1 MAYNFRHE
9 RVNKFLMP
17 VLPGASTVSGIIN
30 TTDIGKLCMASSNLG
45 LLAIGSTADITRAAG
60 IIGIVAGVPSA
71 GVSTSAST
79 DAFYVSPIM
88 YGEELEADFST
99 SFSTS
104 LPATSDIGSY
114 IGFSN
119 TTTVAG
125 AAALSMSGIVHA
137 AAASTSGT
145 FFRITG
151 FDVNR
156 RKVYGVINSSHLAL

>member
-1 MAYNFRHE
+1 MAFNFRYE
-9 RVNKFLMP
+9 KINEYLMP

-45 LLAIGSTADITRAAG
+45 LLAIGSTEDIARARG
-60 IIGIVAGVPSA
+60 VIGIVATVPVT
-71 GVSTSAST
+71 GSTVGAST
-79 DAFYVSPIM
+79 ELFYVAPIM

-99 SFSTS
+99 SFSATI
-104 LPATSDIGSY
+104 PATTDIGCY

-125 AAALSMSGIVHA
+125 AASLSMAGIVHVPG
-137 AAASTSGT
+137 STSGA

-156 RKVYGVINSSHLAL
+156 RKVFGVINSSHMAL